1 MALDYGLKV
10 TKPGQD
16 VQSVAD
22 KDVVFSTKFS
32 TLKIYLSGTVTLTTD
47 GSGNGSATVTHNLG
61 FAPAFYVF
69 RKGTAQYTFLDAS
82 SYADSFVPQTNI
94 ESIWIPGNFE
104 IYTNS
109 TQLVINAS
117 AQGAATTYTFKYYI
131 LVDLAGDFSGNDNVN
146 HQFDYGFKVSKEG
159 VDVNTAKEY
168 ELAYSSLYKSLQ
180 YFDESYKTQ
189 ELTLPLMFADIG
201 EQSVYSGTYVD
212 INHGLGYPP
221 FFLAWVQDYVETGY
235 NAILPIGTGYN
246 TILSGLQDSYETIDG
261 FSDSTKVR
269 ISWLRHSQTDSS
281 GYITYTFPSQTIK
294 IKCIIFTE
302 NLLA

>member
-1 MALDYGLKV
+1 MDYGIKV

-16 VQSVAD
+16 VATVTD
-22 KDVVFSTKFS
+22 KDAVFSTKFS

-47 GSGNGSATVTHNLG
+47 GSGNGSASVTHNLG

-82 SYADSFVPQTNI
+82 SYSNAFVPETNI
-94 ESIWIPGNFE
+94 QSIWIPGKFE
-104 IYTNS
+104 IYSNT

-117 AQGAATTYTFKYYI
+117 GQSAGTTYTFKYYI

-159 VDVNTAKEY
+159 YDVNTAKEY
-168 ELAYSSLYKSLQ
+168 QLAYSSLYKSLQ
-180 YFDESYKTQ
+180 YFDENYQVQ
-189 ELTLPLMFADIG
+189 ELTLPLMFADLE

-221 FFLAWVQDYVETGY
+221 FFLAFAEDFADSGY
-235 NAILPIGTGYN
+235 NVLVPAAIGYD
-246 TILSGLQDSYETIDG
+246 TVAAPESYESVEG
-261 FSDSTKVR
+261 FSDSTR
-269 ISWLRHSQTDSS
+269 IRLSWVRHSQSDSD
-281 GYITYTFPSQTIK
+281 GDLATTFAAKTITIK
-294 IKCIIFTE
+294 CFIFTE